1 MIAPWVP
8 RVGDTG
14 DDRYRWPATARF
26 SAGPHVFSN
35 PPTMAQY
42 QPSTGLNRI
51 LADYNLR
58 AHHIGRVKPG
68 NQALG
73 QVGYFAPE
81 NRVDPSAFNSLRTT
95 LVDQLRAA
103 LGEPEFAWPAEPW
116 EAGQRWPNVTE
127 IRKSLDVPFAIGASL
142 SLDRGA
148 LRAGPGG
155 LWPDTGVTGVF
166 GADLFA
172 ETVIGLETRIVAG
185 IREMSPAP
193 GEETYE
199 IFRAFLTFDIP
210 EGLPAPTSARLRVP
224 FEGTPFAGLHNI
236 FAPFAL
242 GLWVTSNWGTLGAE
256 DFNFE
261 GSQVGTLEVATASH
275 VAVEEFEIPTSA
287 IAPGVPLKLALAHT
301 GERGSVP
308 PPTDAISTIQFLP
321 RTTLLLLEF

>member
-26 SAGPHVFSN
+26 SAGPHAFSI

-42 QPSTGLNRI
+42 LPSTGLNQI

-73 QVGYFAPE
+73 QVGYFAPD
-81 NRVDPSAFNSLRTT
+81 NRVGPSAFNSLRTT

-103 LGEPEFAWPAEPW
+103 LGEPEFAWSGGTW

-155 LWPDTGVTGVF
+155 LWPDTGVTGVL

-172 ETVIGLETRIVAG
+172 ETVVGLETRIVAG
-185 IREMSPAP
+185 IREVSAEP
-193 GEETYE
+193 GVEIYE
-199 IFRAFLTFDIP
+199 IYRAFLTFDIP
-210 EGLPAPTSARLRVP
+210 AGLPAPSSARLRVP
-224 FEGTPFAGLHNI
+224 FEGTPNVGVHNI
-236 FAPFAL
+236 FAPFDL
-242 GLWVTSNWGTLGAE
+242 GLWVTTNWGALGAE
-256 DFNFE
+256 DFDFS
-261 GSQVGTLEVATASH
+261 GSQFGALGVATATH
-275 VAVEEFEIPTSA
+275 VAVEEFEIPPSA
-287 IAPGVPLKLALAHT
+287 IVPGSPLKLALAHT
-301 GERGSVP
+301 GERGGAP